1 METQAQDDYR
11 GLTLEPETFAS
22 YIAPMLET
30 VRIFLMSSDESI
42 RMTGDKIL
50 DIASDYA
57 NAVAGNVLKDT
68 EIKTQGEA

>member
-1 METQAQDDYR
+1 MEIQAPDNYR
-11 GLTLEPETFAS
+11 GLALEPETFAS

-42 RMTGDKIL
+42 RMTGDRVL

-57 NAVAGNVLKDT
+57 NAVAGNVLTKA
-68 EIKTQGEA
+68 EIKIQEET

>member
-42 RMTGDKIL
+42 RMTGDKVL

-57 NAVAGNVLKDT
+57 NAVAGNVLKDA
-68 EIKTQGEA
+68 EIKVQGEA

>member
-1 METQAQDDYR
+1 METQTQDDYR

-42 RMTGDKIL
+42 RMTGDKVL

-57 NAVAGNVLKDT
+57 NAVAGNVLKEA
-68 EIKTQGEA
+68 EIKIQGEA